1 MNNIE
6 AIVAVDNNYGIAK
19 NGKIPWKS
27 ITDMRL
33 FKQKTI
39 NNIVIMGF
47 KTFLS
52 LPKEKPLIDRLNIVI
67 THNTNKYVNEKYDNL
82 LFLDEITLLDFIH
95 NSNKYVLLDN
105 HKYLN
110 NDYKMYIIGGQQ
122 IYNLLYK
129 YCSTFWITKIKA
141 NYDCDLI
148 FSKEIVEIFNTII
161 VEYEN
166 DELEICKLTNDK

>member
-19 NGKIPWKS
+19 NGQIPWKS
-27 ITDMRL
+27 KTDML
-33 FKQKTI
+33 FFKQKTI
-39 NNIVIMGF
+39 NNIVIMGY
-47 KTFLS
+47 KTLLS
-52 LPKEKPLIDRLNIVI
+52 LSKGKPLFNRLNIVV

-82 LFLDEITLLDFIH
+82 LFVDENTLFDFIH
-95 NSNKYVLLDN
+95 DSNKYILLDN
-105 HKYLN
+105 HKYLK

-141 NYDCDLI
+141 NYECDLI
-148 FSKEIVEIFNTII
+148 ISKEILKSFNTSI

-166 DELEICKLTNDK
+166 DELEIIKLTNK

>member
-19 NGKIPWKS
+19 NGQIPWKS
-27 ITDMRL
+27 ITDMRF

-141 NYDCDLI
+141 NYECDLF